1 MGYVRTSNTV
11 CRKWQKF
18 LQQLW
23 GNAAGFT
30 LAEIVIATGVFV
42 IISGI
47 VLSIYFP
54 VIKIQKRSIEYSR
67 LQQEVQII
75 FEIMAKDVRGKN
87 IFYGYQQY
95 ADTGG
100 PDPAGE
106 AHLALRVN
114 GATAGNYDYAVYCL
128 SNSKV
133 YVLRRQDSSTAPAD
147 CSSTDPL
154 EFAPITASDVVITE
168 LQFFIKPQTNPFQQG
183 APDVR
188 QPRVTV
194 VLTAQKDMGAGSSPV
209 TIHTQTTIP
218 QRFTEKK

>member
-1 MGYVRTSNTV
+1 MGYERTANAV
-11 CRKWQKF
+11 CKKRKK
-18 LQQLW
+18 LPRHRR
-23 GNAAGFT
+23 AREAGFT
-30 LAEIVIATGVFV
+30 LAEIVIAAGVFV

-133 YVLRRQDSSTAPAD
+133 YVLRLQDSGTAPAD
-147 CSSTDPL
+147 CASADPL
-154 EFAPITASDVVITE
+154 EFAPITASDVAITD
-168 LQFFIKPQTNPFQQG
+168 LRFFIKPQENPLQQG
-183 APDVR
+183 ALDVR

-209 TIHTQTTIP
+209 TIQTQTTIP